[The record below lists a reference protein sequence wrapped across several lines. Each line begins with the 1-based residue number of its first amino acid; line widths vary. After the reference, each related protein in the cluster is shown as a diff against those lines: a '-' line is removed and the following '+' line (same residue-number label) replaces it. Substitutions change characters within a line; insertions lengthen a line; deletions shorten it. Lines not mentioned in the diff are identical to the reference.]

1 MSMSSV
7 SVDVEQ
13 LRELYERAE
22 QIRDE
27 AAEAERGAYLR
38 WEGAYG
44 AYEVARDEAS
54 AAWTVW
60 VEAIAP

>member
-7 SVDVEQ
+7 SLDVEQ

-22 QIRDE
+22 QLRDE
-27 AAEAERGAYLR
+27 AAEAERAAYLR
-38 WEGAYG
+38 WEEAYG